1 MFSPLAALATALLT
15 VSAAAASSVPP
26 ALLLSVPDPAG
37 DASGDGSY
45 KMSTRPAISEAALD
59 LRLFRAENVGG
70 TLRLSVSFG
79 AIGNPWNAPAG
90 YSGAVL
96 DIFVKTAPG
105 GISDLTGLGLR
116 AAGSSG
122 WQEHYRLD
130 GFQVQHFSAP
140 QPQGNQTQTASRSLR
155 PVLAPDAPRV
165 TLQGTELIVDTN
177 LKAGEY
183 SYWVTSSLYTPF
195 SPDGTLRPGGDTS
208 ASGLRSA
215 REGTPA
221 PLDVLLSGDQKQV
234 YATGI
239 LPAVGQIRDTRA
251 LTLLGLAVAGLV
263 AAAVLSVLEWR
274 RGT

>member
-1 MFSPLAALATALLT
+1 MFSLLAALLLPLP
-15 VSAAAASSVPP
+15 AAAVAPPP

-45 KMSTRPAISEAALD
+45 QLPTRPAISASALD
-59 LRLFRAENVGG
+59 LRLFKAENVSGK
-70 TLRLSVSFG
+70 LRLSVSFG

-116 AAGSSG
+116 VAGSSG

-140 QPQGNQTQTASRSLR
+140 PQADQAAGQPLR

-165 TLQGTELIVDTN
+165 TLQGTELILDTDLN
-177 LKAGEY
+177 AGEY
-183 SYWVTSSLYTPF
+183 SYWVTSSVYSPF
-195 SPDGTLRPGGDTS
+195 SPDGLLRPGGDTS

-215 REGTPA
+215 REGTPV
-221 PLDVLLSGDQKQV
+221 PVDVLLSGDQKQV
-234 YATGI
+234 YATGV
-239 LPAVGQIRDTRA
+239 LPAVGQIRDTRSVI
-251 LTLLGLAVAGLV
+251 LLGLAIAGLL
-263 AAAVLSVLEWR
+263 AAAVLSVLAWR
-274 RGT
+274 RGA